1 MGSPCQLVGATRA
14 ATSEGERR
22 GAADGVL
29 TLESWAGGGKERAC
43 QGERE
48 RRRRAGPTGF
58 GWAGMTWAAELGW
71 WVWGLLGVWVWAGLR
86 VWVLFPF

>member
-29 TLESWAGGGKERAC
+29 TLESWAGGGKERAG

-48 RRRRAGPTGF
+48 RRRRAGPLEV
-58 GWAGMTWAAELGW
+58 WLGW
-71 WVWGLLGVWVWAGLR
+71 NDLGC
-86 VWVLFPF
+86 